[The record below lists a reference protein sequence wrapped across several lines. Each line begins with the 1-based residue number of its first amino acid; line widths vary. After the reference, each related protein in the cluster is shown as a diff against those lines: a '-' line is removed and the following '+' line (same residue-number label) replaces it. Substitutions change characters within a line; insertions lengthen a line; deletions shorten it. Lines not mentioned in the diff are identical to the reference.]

1 MHIVSVNEYIVT
13 MTTWQPS
20 LENRAGPR
28 YLAIAE
34 LLAEDIG
41 QGRLAAGQ
49 RLPTHRDLAWRLG
62 VTVGT
67 VTRAYAA
74 AERRG
79 LIAGEVGRGTF
90 VREQVPI
97 DMPPADERQGDVID
111 LSHNLPPTDI
121 SRGLLAETLAG
132 ISTQPGLGR
141 LLGYEMGL
149 GRPEHRAAGAA
160 WVSQAGLPSAAGEI
174 VVTAGAQHAMLLA
187 LAALAR
193 PGDVV
198 LTEELTY
205 YGIKSIGALLELRL
219 HGLALDDQ
227 GIVPEALEAACRST
241 GAKVLYCIP
250 TLQNPTTSIMPEA
263 RRREIAAICARHGVA
278 IVEDDIYGFLPEG
291 APAPLA
297 SHMPERSVYVT
308 SLSKC
313 VAPGLRIGYLHGP
326 AKILERAGQ
335 ALRASTL
342 MASPIMAQAA
352 TELIG
357 SGHARRIALW
367 QRREAEARQRLAAE
381 VLPADCLDSHPQAF
395 HFWLRLPE
403 PWRREVFAAE
413 ARARGVAI
421 APAEVFAV
429 GRQPVPHAVRV
440 CLQAAKTR
448 AHAAKALGILAEVLA
463 GDPASTSALV

>member
-1 MHIVSVNEYIVT
+1 

-41 QGRLAAGQ
+41 HGRLAAGQ

-97 DMPPADERQGDVID
+97 DMPPADDRQGDVID

-121 SRGLLAETLAG
+121 SRGLLAETLAS
-132 ISTQPGLGR
+132 ISTQPGLSR

-160 WVSQAGLPSAAGEI
+160 WVSQAGLPSEAGEI

-205 YGIKSIGALLELRL
+205 YGIKSIAALLELRL

-227 GIVPEALEAACRST
+227 GIVPEALVAACRST

-297 SHMPERSVYVT
+297 SHMPERSIYVT

-313 VAPGLRIGYLHGP
+313 VAPGLRIGYLRSTE
-326 AKILERAGQ
+326 ALLERAGR

-357 SGHARRIALW
+357 GGQARRIALW
-367 QRREAEARQRLAAE
+367 QRQEAEARQRLAAE
-381 VLPADCLDSHPQAF
+381 ALPAGCLDTHPQAF

-448 AHAAKALGILAEVLA
+448 AQAAKALGILAQVLA
-463 GDPASTSALV
+463 SDPASPLPLV